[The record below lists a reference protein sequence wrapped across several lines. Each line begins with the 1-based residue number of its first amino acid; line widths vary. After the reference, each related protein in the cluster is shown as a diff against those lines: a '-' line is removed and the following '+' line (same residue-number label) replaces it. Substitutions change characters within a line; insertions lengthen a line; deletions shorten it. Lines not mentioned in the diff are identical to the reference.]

1 MLAGLLISDI
11 VNGPGVSTCDEKS
24 VFDFILN
31 IFLGVD
37 ISTFVVRHILR
48 VRFYESHFFPIAL
61 VWYNSANIMTLTIV
75 TRYLCSV
82 ICSEPSSCL

>member
-61 VWYNSANIMTLTIV
+61 VWYNSANNDAHYSDSLPLQCDMQ
-75 TRYLCSV
+75 RAF
-82 ICSEPSSCL
+82 